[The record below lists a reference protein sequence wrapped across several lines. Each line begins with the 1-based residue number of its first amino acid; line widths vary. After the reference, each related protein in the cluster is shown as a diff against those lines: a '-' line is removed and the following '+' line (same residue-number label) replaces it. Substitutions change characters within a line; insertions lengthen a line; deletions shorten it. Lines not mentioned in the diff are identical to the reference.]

1 MINYFNTFLKG
12 RDLMNEETIIKEV
25 LFKLDG
31 WIVSNIDNDGDL
43 DETNSLELDEMD
55 YNKKVSSEE
64 ILHFYDVAENYALSY
79 TQLPDFFNV
88 PISDTAL
95 ILWTAGLLWRKYD
108 VRPNDQV
115 DETYPIGYGDSL
127 IIQAKEMLKPYKKY
141 NFNIF

>member
-1 MINYFNTFLKG
+1 M
-12 RDLMNEETIIKEV
+12 DDETIIKEV
-25 LFKLDG
+25 LFKLDN
-31 WIVSNIDNDGDL
+31 WVVSNIDSDEDL
-43 DETNSLELDEMD
+43 DESSSLEMD

-64 ILHFYDVAENYALSY
+64 ILHFYDVATNYAKSY
-79 TQLPDFFNV
+79 TQLTDFSNV

-95 ILWTAGLLWRKYD
+95 IMWAAGLLWRKYD
-108 VRPNDQV
+108 IRENDQV

>member
-1 MINYFNTFLKG
+1 
-12 RDLMNEETIIKEV
+12 MNEETIIKEV
-25 LFKLDG
+25 LFKLDN
-31 WIVSNIDNDGDL
+31 WVVENIDKDGDL
-43 DETNSLELDEMD
+43 NQSHSLEYDDMD
-55 YNKKVSSEE
+55 INKKVSSDE
-64 ILHFYDVAENYALSY
+64 ILHFYEVAKNYALSY
-79 TQLPDFFNV
+79 TQLTDFTNV

-108 VRPNDQV
+108 VRPNDQI